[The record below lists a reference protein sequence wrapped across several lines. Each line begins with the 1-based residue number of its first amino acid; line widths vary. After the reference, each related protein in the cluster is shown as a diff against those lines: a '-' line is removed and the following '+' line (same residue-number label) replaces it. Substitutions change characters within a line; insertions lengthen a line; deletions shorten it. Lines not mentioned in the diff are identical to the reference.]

1 MDEYISVSEFA
12 KKSEKSKQTIYN
24 WIKNNTDN
32 FNQFLK
38 SENGIKQISTRA
50 IDVYKKTKFE
60 PSKTKLDFLEKELDR
75 RDKQIRQL
83 EDLLQSSDEKIRE
96 LTDLLKSS
104 MDLLKSSNETL
115 RVLMGQQQQLMAMK
129 ESNLIHGQREKE
141 KETVAVDEFE
151 DDLEYLKSSS
161 PAPKPEPT
169 PEPAQEMP
177 SRKRRS
183 KKKRSLFK
191 RLRMLSNKFD
201 KK

>member
-12 KKSEKSKQTIYN
+12 KKSKKSKQTIYN
-24 WIKNNTDN
+24 WIKNNTNN

-38 SENGIKQISTRA
+38 SENGIKLISTRA
-50 IDVYKKTKFE
+50 ISFYNKTKFE
-60 PSKTKLDFLEKELDR
+60 PSKSNLDFLEQELDR
-75 RDKQIRQL
+75 RDEQIRLL
-83 EDLLQSSDEKIRE
+83 EGLLQSSDEKIRE

-161 PAPKPEPT
+161 PAPKPEPAPEPT
-169 PEPAQEMP
+169 PEP

-191 RLRMLSNKFD
+191 RLRMLSNKG
-201 KK
+201 

>member
-60 PSKTKLDFLEKELDR
+60 PSTTKLDFLEKELDR

-96 LTDLLKSS
+96 L

-115 RVLMGQQQQLMAMK
+115 RILMGQQQQLMAMK
-129 ESNLIHGQREKE
+129 ESNLIHGQTE
-141 KETVAVDEFE
+141 KETVQVDEFE
-151 DDLEYLKSSS
+151 DDLECLKSSS
-161 PAPKPEPT
+161 PAPKPEPA
-169 PEPAQEMP
+169 PEPTQEMP